1 MTFYFIHSWRG
12 TMKSCKIS
20 TLVAYT
26 ILLLIAGSLFGCKPI
41 YDKKPVPG
49 KESKEVVTEPA
60 APAPSVP
67 ATAEPVTKI
76 EDVKSIQSLES
87 TKETFDA
94 VSKDTEASVPSVA
107 TNEAQV
113 QVVDDGNDVVKVTPG
128 IMRKVQQALVDAGFN
143 PGPVDGV
150 SGAKTVAAIESFQKQ
165 NGIPAGKL
173 TKKTLRAMGVAF

>member
-1 MTFYFIHSWRG
+1 
-12 TMKSCKIS
+12 MKSCKIS

-60 APAPSVP
+60 ASAPSVP

-76 EDVKSIQSLES
+76 EDVQSIQSLES
-87 TKETFDA
+87 TIETFDA
-94 VSKDTEASVPSVA
+94 ASKDTGASAPSVAA
-107 TNEAQV
+107 TNEAKV
-113 QVVDDGNDVVKVTPG
+113 QVVDDGNDIVKATPG
-128 IMRKVQQALVDAGFN
+128 IMRKVQQALVNAGFN

-150 SGAKTVAAIESFQKQ
+150 SGAKTVVAIESFQKQ
-165 NGIPAGKL
+165 NGLPTGKL
-173 TKKTLRAMGVAF
+173 TKKTLRAMGVDF